1 MLNLRTFWNAAL
13 VEMRACC
20 RLVRTWVFFAATLV
34 CCTLVY
40 LNGFVSIFS
49 IGIVL
54 LAFDMRERD
63 IKSRT
68 SDDIDSQTDSDVAI
82 IFGRIAGVLLL
93 VMILFL
99 VVLLLITG
107 GAEMFSILSE
117 ALIGIGFQ
125 PKWVVPLIAW
135 SLIPNLIFCSAL
147 IACLVALFR
156 NRFLIATIA
165 LGVLLLLYW
174 IETQIPVKLQESLSL
189 FPGNTLESTDLAPVF
204 VTPAIIGNVFV
215 TLLVSSA
222 LFLFAASNLTR
233 TKPGRRLSVV
243 SGVSAIVIA
252 SILSFVMIGV
262 IFGTENLR
270 EEWVNEHRKHSPAS
284 FPDIQDVTGDVELLP
299 GRKVMLDVT
308 LTVHPPSELTSD
320 SVVLSLNPGYKILK
334 LHIDGEP
341 TTNFSFKAG
350 ILELPSALLLESSHE
365 IRVQAE
371 GKPHDR
377 FAYLDQARDLQTLPD
392 VEVRALGLQN
402 SIFHNDFIALM
413 PSVAWY
419 PISGTVTDRDV
430 LESRPRDLFTTD
442 LTVTVPKTWQVATV
456 GKRTVLDQ
464 QHRNQFRF
472 RSGAPVPELALVA
485 SQFDQRVATIE
496 GVEFQV
502 LFNKNHLQ
510 NLEALAPINHLLKDW
525 VADKIRS
532 ARAASLAYP
541 YEVFYVVEVPSN
553 LRIYG
558 GGWRMDTVLQPPG
571 MMLIREPIVP
581 SRTIEFATAEERAIQ
596 RNSKEEQDERIF
608 LRLLGHFGNDMHG
621 NNPFVGI
628 DRNFVSHQVSATQ
641 RGATALQHL
650 MEQLSNQLISQME
663 SLSNLS
669 FKSVQEFGE
678 ELPFIAVGR
687 MPEPHWGTTLQA
699 TYTRRT
705 IAGLPST
712 WKAMDKLALF
722 DLDFV
727 GNPIQSYRVLLAK
740 GHALAKSMIAYYG
753 EEQIG
758 EFLDRLLTEYRG
770 QSFTVAD
777 FLKVAS
783 EVGLDFNE
791 WVLSALED
799 TNLPGFL
806 VEPATVSTLDSQE
819 AGRAKYQTTFV
830 VYNAEPMPGLVHAY
844 WTTQT
849 DGRVYWAKDDLS
861 RSDPVFI
868 AGHQAKRFAFRSE
881 TPLTGVWIKPF
892 LAYNRDAFEVQLP
905 KYDEYTDVK
914 SPAFPFVADIDW
926 RPQEKT
932 GIVVDDLDPNFSIV
946 ELDRKNG
953 NFIPTRSPAKSSDTS
968 TVYVEGLPVGPYFLG
983 LNKWHREFDP
993 SAFGSYHRT
1002 FAIIAGGDQ
1011 KSAARFTVSLPHDG
1025 RWNLDYFVPRD
1036 AFGGRNAAIKAFFD
1050 YDWYDT
1056 RAANPNTPEEHYT
1069 LTIQAGET
1077 DWSEEFDVANAN
1089 IGWNDVGEFKL
1100 SSTEVEVLV
1109 SAWAGHEEVMV
1120 FADAIRWSSVSDT
1133 DQNEESSP

>member
-1 MLNLRTFWNAAL
+1 MLNLRIFWIAAL
-13 VEMRACC
+13 AEMRACC
-20 RLVRTWVFFAATLV
+20 RLVRTWIFFAATLL
-34 CCTLVY
+34 CCSLVY

-49 IGIVL
+49 LGIIL

-68 SDDIDSQTDSDVAI
+68 SDPLDSQTDSDVAI
-82 IFGRIAGVLLL
+82 IFGRIAGILLL
-93 VMILFL
+93 VMILCL

-107 GAEMFSILSE
+107 GAEIFSILSE
-117 ALIGIGFQ
+117 TVFGIGVQ
-125 PKWVVPLIAW
+125 PKWIMPLIAW

-147 IACLVALFR
+147 IACLVALVR

-174 IETQIPVKLQESLSL
+174 IETHIPVRLQESLSL
-189 FPGNTLESTDLAPVF
+189 FPGNTLVSTDLAPVF

-215 TLLVSSA
+215 MLLVSSA
-222 LFLFAASNLTR
+222 LFLFSAGILTR

-243 SGVSAIVIA
+243 SGVSVIVIA
-252 SILSFVMIGV
+252 SLLSFVMIGA

-270 EEWVNEHRKHSPAS
+270 EEWVKEHRQYSPAS
-284 FPDIQDVTGDVELLP
+284 FPDIQDLTGDVELLP
-299 GRKVMLDVT
+299 GRKVILDVT
-308 LTVHPPSELTSD
+308 LTVHPPSEITSD
-320 SVVLSLNPGYKILK
+320 SVVLSLNPGYKNLK

-341 TTNFSFKAG
+341 TTDFSFESG
-350 ILELPSALLLESSHE
+350 ILNLPSDSLPDFSHE
-365 IRVQAE
+365 IRLQAE
-371 GKPHDR
+371 GKPDDR

-392 VEVRALGLQN
+392 VEVRELGLQN

-510 NLEALAPINHLLKDW
+510 NLEALSPFNDLIQDW
-525 VADKIRS
+525 VADKIRN

-541 YEVFYVVEVPSN
+541 YEVFYVVEVPIN

-581 SRTIEFATAEERAIQ
+581 RRTIEYATAVERAIQ

-628 DRNFVSHQVSATQ
+628 DRNFVSNQISATQ
-641 RGATALQHL
+641 RGATALQYL

-663 SLSNLS
+663 SLSILS
-669 FKSVQEFGE
+669 FKSAQEFGE
-678 ELPFIAVGR
+678 ELPYLNIGR
-687 MPEPHWGTTLQA
+687 ARDWHPMENVSTTNKRWQ
-699 TYTRRT
+699 
-705 IAGLPST
+705 IAGIPST
-712 WKAMDKLALF
+712 WEAMDQHALF
-722 DLDFV
+722 DLDFM
-727 GNPIQSYRVLLAK
+727 GNPIQSYRVLLTK
-740 GHALAKSMIAYYG
+740 GHAIAKSMIAYYG
-753 EEQIG
+753 EDRIG
-758 EFLDRLLTEYRG
+758 KFLNRLLTLYRG
-770 QSFTVAD
+770 QSFNITD
-777 FLKVAS
+777 FLNVAS
-783 EVGLDFNE
+783 EVGLDFDQR
-791 WVLSALED
+791 VLSALED
-799 TNLPGFL
+799 TILPGFL
-806 VEPATVSTLDSQE
+806 VEPSTVSTLDSQE
-819 AGRAKYQTTFV
+819 LGGTTYQTTFV
-830 VYNAEPMPGLVHAY
+830 LYNAEPTPGLVHVL
-844 WTTQT
+844 WTTT
-849 DGRVYWAKDDLS
+849 SNRYIYWLDEEIS
-861 RSDPVFI
+861 RSDPIFI
-868 AGHQAKRFAFRSE
+868 AGHHAKRFAVRSA
-881 TPLTGVWIKPF
+881 TPLTGVWIDPF
-892 LAYNRDAFEVQLP
+892 LAYNRDAFEVQIP
-905 KYDEYTDVK
+905 EYYKHTDAK
-914 SPAFPFVADIDW
+914 SPALPFVADVDW
-926 RPQEKT
+926 RPPET
-932 GIVVDDLDPNFSIV
+932 EAIVVDDLDPNFSTV
-946 ELDRKNG
+946 MLDRNKG
-953 NFIPTRSPAKSSDTS
+953 NFSHFRNLFNSSDTN
-968 TVYVEGLPVGPYFLG
+968 TVSIAGLPVSPDFLS

-993 SAFGSYHRT
+993 SAFGNYLRT

-1011 KSAARFTVSLPHDG
+1011 KNAARFTVSLPRG
-1025 RWNLDYFVPRD
+1025 GQWKLEYYVPRLV
-1036 AFGGRNAAIKAFFD
+1036 FGPRSSPIETLSGL
-1050 YDWYDT
+1050 DWYRT
-1056 RAANPNTPEEHYT
+1056 RPADPNSPEEHYT
-1069 LTIQAGET
+1069 LTIRDHNT
-1077 DWSEEFDVANAN
+1077 DWNEEFDVANAN
-1089 IGWNDVGEFKL
+1089 IGWNDIGEFEL
-1100 SSTEVEVLV
+1100 SATEVEVLV

-1120 FADAIRWSSVSDT
+1120 FADAIRWTPVET
-1133 DQNEESSP
+1133 E